1 MNTKFFQN
9 LVDQKLL
16 SLHTCYLGK
25 VLSVSGNTA
34 NVQPLSLIKAVG
46 GIAKRQAPV
55 MNVPICKHAVED
67 VVTGAVV
74 VCACMERDISQT
86 RKGLFALPS
95 LRRHSMSDSV
105 IIGVIE

>member
-1 MNTKFFQN
+1 MNTNFFRN

-16 SLHTCYLGK
+16 TMHTCYLAK
-25 VLSVSGNTA
+25 VIFVSGSTA
-34 NVQPLSLIKAVG
+34 NIQPLSLIKAVDG
-46 GIAKRQAPV
+46 DAKKQAPV

-74 VCACMERDISQT
+74 VVACMERDMSQT

-95 LRRHSMSDSV
+95 LRHHSMSDSV
-105 IIGVIE
+105 IIGVIG